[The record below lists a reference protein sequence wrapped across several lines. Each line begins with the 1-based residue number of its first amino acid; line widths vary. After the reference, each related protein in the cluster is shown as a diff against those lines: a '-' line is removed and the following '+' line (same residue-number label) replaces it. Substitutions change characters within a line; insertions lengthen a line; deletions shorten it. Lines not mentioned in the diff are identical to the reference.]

1 MYRMR
6 IWKGAAENAA
16 HNYGEHVQLGKES
29 NRGNMDLFV
38 EDKALRG
45 LPRRRSYY
53 RAGACRDQ
61 CLDLE
66 INCNNHVIIILE
78 STHPIFLFINPRN
91 LYTSHYSNRQSV
103 QPETKPR

>member
-1 MYRMR
+1 MIHGTK
-6 IWKGAAENAA
+6 IWKGAAENTAYN
-16 HNYGEHVQLGKES
+16 HGEHVQLGKES

-53 RAGACRDQ
+53 QAGARRDQ

-66 INCNNHVIIILE
+66 IDCNNHVIIILE

-91 LYTSHYSNRQSV
+91 L
-103 QPETKPR
+103 

>member
-1 MYRMR
+1 MK
-6 IWKGAAENAA
+6 IWKGAAENTAYN
-16 HNYGEHVQLGKES
+16 HGEHVQLGKES

-53 RAGACRDQ
+53 RAGARRDQ

-66 INCNNHVIIILE
+66 INCNNHNFGINTSFIL
-78 STHPIFLFINPRN
+78 L
-91 LYTSHYSNRQSV
+91 
-103 QPETKPR
+103 

>member
-1 MYRMR
+1 MERSSGNTAY
-6 IWKGAAENAA
+6 N
-16 HNYGEHVQLGKES
+16 HGEHVQLGKES

-53 RAGACRDQ
+53 RAGARRDQ

-66 INCNNHVIIILE
+66 TDCNNHVIIIWNQ
-78 STHPIFLFINPRN
+78 HYIFLFINPRN
-91 LYTSHYSNRQSV
+91 
-103 QPETKPR
+103 